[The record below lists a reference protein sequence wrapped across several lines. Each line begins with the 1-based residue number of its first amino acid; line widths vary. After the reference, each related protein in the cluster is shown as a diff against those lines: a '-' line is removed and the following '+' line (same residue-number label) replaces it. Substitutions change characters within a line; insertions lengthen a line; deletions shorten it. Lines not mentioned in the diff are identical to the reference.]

1 MAKDK
6 YKPVK
11 KAIKKAAKKMKKKE
25 QKRDKMKVK
34 YDKEKD
40 VYYIMVDGKRYLLK
54 QKVTPR
60 KLRTRVAKNVLAEHI
75 KNHLRS
81 DENLILDRCILDG
94 YVYTKYQVANGKVS
108 EQVLHAFNGVYAL
121 LMNKLDYIFYTD
133 PADVKLVDDGE
144 RSMDFAFRQDI
155 IALFEDLIMHKMSPC
170 NKKKVVWLSGTVDQR
185 MKIIEK
191 YLNEK

>member
-1 MAKDK
+1 MKVSFSGAQSTGKTTLLNKCKEVYKD
-6 YKPVK
+6 YNFVDEVTRHVK
-11 KAIKKAAKKMKKKE
+11 KT
-25 QKRDKMKVK
+25 
-34 YDKEKD
+34 YDVQINE
-40 VYYIMVDGKRYLLK
+40 VGGTETQLYI
-54 QKVTPR
+54 
-60 KLRTRVAKNVLAEHI
+60 LAEHI

-170 NKKKVVWLSGTVDQR
+170 NKKKVERLSGTVDQR
-185 MKIIEK
+185 MKIIEQ